1 MEVANRSRS
10 SRSNLVVGTV
20 EGILAT
26 PFVILTAPGS
36 FVLVALLS
44 EYFQLDKAALGWIV
58 SLPSW
63 SNAAQVVV
71 IPLLA
76 RFLTAKDMTIGLGW
90 FNAGLWAMLVLAL
103 PYLPRGQAGAVAVF
117 FTGFFLMASPSQAF
131 FGIGWT
137 TWLRDWVPQRL
148 RGGYVGSRN
157 RWMSVATIAYLL
169 FIMGLFELG
178 QDALWPFIVMI
189 GVAMAMRIASL
200 LHLHKIKTPQES
212 SSAIASVGFVEALK
226 TCMKAPGLV
235 LFIVFSAWMNF
246 WMGFTGPFVPVF
258 CFEELKV
265 HTAEF
270 TMLVTLGTLTGI
282 AGWVFWGKTA
292 DRVGSVAVIIVGTI
306 LWELQQFLWVVLT
319 PETAWLL
326 YPMYLWGGFFAV
338 SFFMGCFNLL
348 LNLAPEKSSLAAVSL
363 HLAVTSVAAALAPML
378 AGVLLEEFVTKRGGG
393 LSTYHLGFL
402 IKSVAFLLGL
412 TFLAGI
418 REPGKSSLT
427 SLPGAFR
434 SIRQQ
439 LAVQGLEFLANLT
452 PFRSDR
458 GSSKKRPRRK

>member
-1 MEVANRSRS
+1 
-10 SRSNLVVGTV
+10 
-20 EGILAT
+20 
-26 PFVILTAPGS
+26 
-36 FVLVALLS
+36 
-44 EYFQLDKAALGWIV
+44 
-58 SLPSW
+58 
-63 SNAAQVVV
+63 
-71 IPLLA
+71 
-76 RFLTAKDMTIGLGW
+76 
-90 FNAGLWAMLVLAL
+90 
-103 PYLPRGQAGAVAVF
+103 
-117 FTGFFLMASPSQAF
+117 
-131 FGIGWT
+131 
-137 TWLRDWVPQRL
+137 
-148 RGGYVGSRN
+148 
-157 RWMSVATIAYLL
+157 
-169 FIMGLFELG
+169 
-178 QDALWPFIVMI
+178 MI

-363 HLAVTSVAAALAPML
+363 NLAVTSVAAALAPML
-378 AGVLLEEFVTKRGGG
+378 AGGLLEEFVTKRGGG
-393 LSTYHLGFL
+393 LGTYHLGFL

-412 TFLAGI
+412 GLLLMVH
-418 REPGKSSLT
+418 EPTRSTRS

-434 SIRQQ
+434 SMRQL
-439 LAVQGLEFLANLT
+439 LAAQGLEFLSNLV
-452 PFRSDR
+452 PFRNSQQPPNK
-458 GSSKKRPRRK
+458 GSK